1 MMLPP
6 EEVSINTRS
15 AVLMDG
21 LTGDV
26 LLAHHPHLRIAPAS
40 FAKLLTLYVIF
51 DALKHDKLRLQDEV
65 FVSKKAWKTH
75 GSKMFIEVNHKVP
88 VEELLKGIAVVSGND
103 ATVAI
108 AEHLYGDT
116 TTFVQV
122 MNKYAQHLGMTHSSF
137 TNAHGL
143 PDAKQFT
150 TAYDMALLA
159 RQYVNHF
166 PQALRYHSMQ
176 EYTYA
181 GITQQNRNGL
191 LKRHDSVDGLKTGW
205 VVKSGYNLAAT
216 ANRDNH
222 RLIAVVMG
230 ARTHA
235 IRERETLKL
244 LNYGYQNFALLPF
257 VEPGKV
263 LTELP
268 VWKGVQDLLPVVATT
283 GSPMV
288 IPREYT
294 DRVRTV
300 RVLPQD
306 IVAPIEKHQVLGKL
320 LVTIGT
326 QNVRSIPLTAG
337 ASIGKAGF
345 FKTLG
350 HDIYRRGF
358 DSAHTWFVVTGSM
371 LSLGVMAV
379 VVVIV
384 GKKKRRRR
392 PLHRRLGRR
401 RLMRNRL
408 IR

>member
-15 AVLMDG
+15 AVLIDA

-40 FAKLLTLYVIF
+40 FVKLLSLYVIF
-51 DALKHDKLRLQDEV
+51 DAIKHGKLGLQDDV
-65 FVSKKAWKTH
+65 YVSKKAWKTS
-75 GSKMFIEVNHKVP
+75 GSKMFIEVNEKVP

-103 ATVAI
+103 ATVAM

-116 TTFVQV
+116 ATFVQV

-137 TNAHGL
+137 TNPHGL
-143 PDAKQFT
+143 PNAKQLT

-159 RQYVNHF
+159 RQYVNQF

-191 LKRHDSVDGLKTGW
+191 LKRHDAVDGLKTGW

-216 ANRDNH
+216 ANRDQH

-230 ARTHA
+230 ARTNA

-257 VEPGKV
+257 VEQGEV

-268 VWKGVQDLLPVVATT
+268 VWKGVQDLLPVLASNRSV
-283 GSPMV
+283 MV
-288 IPREYT
+288 VPREYT
-294 DRVRTV
+294 DRVRTTP
-300 RVLPQD
+300 VLPQD
-306 IVAPIEKHQVLGKL
+306 IVAPIEKNQVLGKL

-326 QNVRSIPLTAG
+326 QNVRSIPLIAG
-337 ASIGKAGF
+337 VSVGKAGF

-371 LSLGVMAV
+371 LSLGVMAA

-392 PLHRRLGRR
+392 PLHSRLRRSRM
-401 RLMRNRL
+401 MRNRL
-408 IR
+408 VR

>member
-1 MMLPP
+1 
-6 EEVSINTRS
+6 
-15 AVLMDG
+15 
-21 LTGDV
+21 
-26 LLAHHPHLRIAPAS
+26 
-40 FAKLLTLYVIF
+40 
-51 DALKHDKLRLQDEV
+51 
-65 FVSKKAWKTH
+65 
-75 GSKMFIEVNHKVP
+75 
-88 VEELLKGIAVVSGND
+88 
-103 ATVAI
+103 
-108 AEHLYGDT
+108 
-116 TTFVQV
+116 
-122 MNKYAQHLGMTHSSF
+122 
-137 TNAHGL
+137 
-143 PDAKQFT
+143 
-150 TAYDMALLA
+150 
-159 RQYVNHF
+159 
-166 PQALRYHSMQ
+166 
-176 EYTYA
+176 
-181 GITQQNRNGL
+181 
-191 LKRHDSVDGLKTGW
+191 
-205 VVKSGYNLAAT
+205 LAAT

>member
-15 AVLMDG
+15 AVLIDG

-26 LLAHHPHLRIAPAS
+26 LLAHHPHLRLAPAS
-40 FAKLLTLYVIF
+40 FVKLLTLYVIF
-51 DALKHDKLRLQDEV
+51 DALKHGKLRLQDEV
-65 FVSKKAWKTH
+65 HVSKKAWKTP

-103 ATVAI
+103 ATVAM

-116 TTFVQV
+116 ATFVQV
-122 MNKYAQHLGMTHSSF
+122 MNKYAHHLGMTHSSF
-137 TNAHGL
+137 TNPHGL

-150 TAYDMALLA
+150 TASDMALLA

-166 PQALRYHSMQ
+166 PHALRYHSMQ

-181 GITQQNRNGL
+181 GITQRNRNGL
-191 LKRHDSVDGLKTGW
+191 LQRHDTVDGLKTGW

-230 ARTHA
+230 ARTPV

-244 LNYGYQNFALLPF
+244 LNYGYQNFVLLPF
-257 VEPGKV
+257 VEQGEV
-263 LTELP
+263 LTQLA
-268 VWKGVQDLLPVVATT
+268 VWKGEQDLLPVLASKRSV
-283 GSPMV
+283 MV
-288 IPREYT
+288 IPREYR

-300 RVLPQD
+300 RVLPQEV
-306 IVAPIEKHQVLGKL
+306 VAPIEQNQVLGKL

-326 QNVRSIPLTAG
+326 QNVRSIPLIAG
-337 ASIGKAGF
+337 VSIAQAGF
-345 FKTLG
+345 FKALG
-350 HDIYRRGF
+350 HDVYRRGF
-358 DSAHTWFVVTGSM
+358 DSVHTWFVVTGSM

-392 PLHRRLGRR
+392 PWHSQLGRR
-401 RLMRNRL
+401 RLMRSRL